1 MKPWILLAVSVGF
14 TSPAW
19 SAPATR
25 VSFLDRV
32 MKVSEFQKDANLR
45 KRVLAECHDD
55 PGQLRN
61 DPNCVNAQRAA
72 ISAQI
77 SDKPPRF

>member
-1 MKPWILLAVSVGF
+1 
-14 TSPAW
+14 
-19 SAPATR
+19 
-25 VSFLDRV
+25 